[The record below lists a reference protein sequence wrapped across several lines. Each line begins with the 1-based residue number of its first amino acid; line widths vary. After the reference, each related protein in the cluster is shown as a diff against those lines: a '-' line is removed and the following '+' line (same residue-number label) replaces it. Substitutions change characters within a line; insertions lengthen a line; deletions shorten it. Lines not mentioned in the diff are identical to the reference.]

1 MIDIHHHL
9 LFGLDDGPKDIE
21 SSVAQAEAAAADGIT
36 HIACTP
42 HSNDVY
48 PFRPEVNRERVAM
61 VQERIGDKVK
71 LGLGCDFHLSYENIE
86 DALNN
91 PTKYTINQGSYLLV
105 EFAEFMIPQNI
116 GDTFYEFTVKGMRP
130 IITHPER
137 NPLLQ
142 RDHSRMAEW
151 MRTGCLVQVTAAS
164 LSGRFGKKAESQV
177 WEMLEK
183 KWIHFIATDA
193 HNLEGRRPCMSTAY
207 AAIAKRLGEETAE
220 RLCVSN
226 PRAAF
231 ENQRMPPQPQP
242 EGVYLYQDEPVKR
255 PGLMSRLF
263 GNK

>member
-9 LFGLDDGPKDIE
+9 LFDTDDGPKDID

-42 HSNDVY
+42 HANDTYEFV
-48 PFRPEVNRERVAM
+48 PERNEERLAAIHA
-61 VQERIGDKVK
+61 RLGDKVT

-86 DALNN
+86 DALKN
-91 PTKYTINQGSYLLV
+91 PTKYTINHGKYLLV

-116 GDTFYEFTVKGMRP
+116 GDTFYEFTVRGMRP

-142 RDHSRMAEW
+142 RDYSRMAEW

-164 LSGRFGKKAESQV
+164 LNGRFGKRAQALV
-177 WEMLEK
+177 WEMLAR
-183 KWIHFIATDA
+183 KWVHFIATDA
-193 HNLEGRRPCMSTAY
+193 HNLGGRGPAMKPAFE
-207 AAIAKRLGEETAE
+207 AIAKRVGEDTAW
-220 RLCVSN
+220 RLCVEN

-231 ENQRMPPQPQP
+231 DNAKMPPQPEP
-242 EGVYLYQDEPVKR
+242 EGVYDSGEPPQ
-255 PGLMSRLF
+255 PGFWGRLF
-263 GNK
+263 GR